1 MWATRLASTP
11 TAPTSA
17 YTDVEYAPFGEAYG
31 LVGTSDLNFTGQN
44 QDTLPSPAV
53 GEYDFLFREYNPQQ
67 GRWISPDP
75 AGLSAVNPGFPQ
87 TWNRYAYVMNRPLT
101 EIDLAGLGSPLG
113 PYSDCIG
120 CNPWMHSS
128 GDKGGV
134 LDVGFMDFDPQF
146 AFLTIDPEFV
156 ANDKSSI
163 SVFGTWTIAQGTAD
177 GGDTAANNKTLPKCS
192 SLGSL
197 GVMAASLSLASQW
210 TGTGYTLGVNGNGLK
225 ANIVGADIAASVAL
239 VSDPAGNVGI
249 ARSLSI
255 TPSVGARSYGAGII
269 IGGSTFSDLSGYS
282 SYSNVNFTTTFGAG
296 LATGF
301 TESSNSSG
309 LNTTAY
315 LGFGTGGSAGA
326 KGLSLTNNVQAFCK
340 Q

>member
-1 MWATRLASTP
+1 
-11 TAPTSA
+11 
-17 YTDVEYAPFGEAYG
+17 
-31 LVGTSDLNFTGQN
+31 
-44 QDTLPSPAV
+44 V

-134 LDVGFMDFDPQF
+134 LDVGFMVFDPQF

-177 GGDTAANNKTLPKCS
+177 GGDTAKNNGPSGPVVLKNPCSVQGRALPPGAYVTQGQQANSSTVNFALDVAMGWPKGDYLDPQPLASGNVFQNQAYGNYVFGVYMASAGVSLNSALSGANAYAFLRS
-192 SLGSL
+192 SYPSGTQMDPNYGSL
-197 GVMAASLSLASQW
+197 PAANVASI
-210 TGTGYTLGVNGNGLK
+210 TNGYNAVGNGTVCH
-225 ANIVGADIAASVAL
+225 N
-239 VSDPAGNVGI
+239 
-249 ARSLSI
+249 
-255 TPSVGARSYGAGII
+255 
-269 IGGSTFSDLSGYS
+269 
-282 SYSNVNFTTTFGAG
+282 
-296 LATGF
+296 
-301 TESSNSSG
+301 
-309 LNTTAY
+309 
-315 LGFGTGGSAGA
+315 
-326 KGLSLTNNVQAFCK
+326 
-340 Q
+340 